1 MLRRLLPVT
10 AILVVAIVAVAI
22 AGFAWRATRTDDGNG
37 KDDAVESR
45 GADAPGT
52 DEGDVRT
59 TSPSTPPTSPPMS
72 ATPAPTPAASDD
84 GDGAGATEAAGPGDP
99 GPPPSAPGET
109 VLTADGLGI
118 VDFGAPG
125 PDVVAALTAA
135 LGPPDQDTG
144 PNDRTQVLG
153 ACPAGRQ
160 RALHWGALTVGLLD
174 GTSTYSSRATEHF
187 MMYSYGDTAS
197 PAAAPTPR
205 LATDLG
211 VSLTA
216 TVDEVRQA
224 YGDDAEVVPGDEIVE
239 PRVRVELDAR
249 QPLVLRTPGDEVT
262 SIVAGEPCA

>member
-72 ATPAPTPAASDD
+72 ATPAPTPAVSDY

-99 GPPPSAPGET
+99 GPPPSAREVALT
-109 VLTADGLGI
+109 VDGLGI

-125 PDVVAALTAA
+125 TELLTALTAA
-135 LGPPDQDTG
+135 LGPPDEDTG
-144 PNDRTQVLG
+144 LVDQRQVLG

-160 RALHWGALTVGLLD
+160 RAVRWGDLTVGLLD
-174 GTSTYSSRATEHF
+174 GTSTYATRATEHF
-187 MMYSYGDTAS
+187 VMFSYGGTES
-197 PAAAPTPR
+197 PATNPATTA
-205 LATDLG
+205 LATDAG
-211 VSLTA
+211 ISLDA
-216 TVDEVRQA
+216 TVAEVRRA
-224 YGDDAEVVPGDEIVE
+224 YGDDVEVVPGDELVE
-239 PRVRVELDAR
+239 PRVRVELDAPH
-249 QPLVLRTPGDEVT
+249 PLVLRTSGDQVT
-262 SIVAGEPCA
+262 SILAGEPCG

>member
-1 MLRRLLPVT
+1 MPRRLLLVM
-10 AILVVAIVAVAI
+10 AILVVALAAA
-22 AGFAWRATRTDDGNG
+22 AGLAGRTARTDGG
-37 KDDAVESR
+37 GTGRDDAVESR
-45 GADAPGT
+45 GPDAPATGER
-52 DEGDVRT
+52 EGDAPT
-59 TSPSTPPTSPPMS
+59 TSTSP
-72 ATPAPTPAASDD
+72 ATATTTTAARSGTSDD
-84 GDGAGATEAAGPGDP
+84 RAGAGDREAAGPGDP